1 MIANLKAKLF
11 NKERFK
17 EKIRMKK
24 LMNAVEEKEVDKS
37 VEVKDGARPAY
48 LLDRE

>member
-1 MIANLKAKLF
+1 MLRGLKAKLF

-24 LMNAVEEKEVDKS
+24 LMNSVEEKEVEKTVD
-37 VEVKDGARPAY
+37 V
-48 LLDRE
+48 